1 MSSNSSPT
9 KSPSKTSPLKSL
21 LKKRSKENLTDESE
35 SSELED
41 SYLPSSLRFDS
52 TLENFSPTKSLDGIQ
67 QFQTQEVDYDLPS
80 DLKVESNV
88 EQSSDEKFCTSSG
101 IDLSGDDSPKKELF
115 PETTDD
121 VLDNVNFD
129 SYKEKLEE
137 KEPVKEDVLN
147 ISNTSVGS
155 NSSLCSGEQNDEGH
169 VTDVK
174 ISPSNSQDDEN
185 ENNSSQPELLSEV
198 PQSTVQLDET
208 DEVEG
213 SQENESEDQQALS
226 STSTNIPKR
235 LGGILRTSSEPRPWS
250 SSNLMANNNKENND
264 NNEENA
270 EQAAPRKAVSFADE
284 NGGIIHEEQTIDVSP
299 SKLSRKVRRSKESG
313 LGFYDDETDKV
324 QKGVMG
330 RVLVL
335 LMDPPSKQYEL
346 TSLPYP
352 LVSNEDGNI
361 GPTQLKILLGLVGQ
375 SASYE
380 PLRYKTYKAF
390 MRPEDKEG
398 MDNEKTILD
407 YKFIKDEVLVSIP
420 EGYTAEECARFAKP
434 ILQDKRLVRLLKKLK
449 RHEKKAEKR
458 KRMGR
463 PRTSM
468 KPERHGVKSR
478 DASSGDDT
486 HEALTEKTMRLTEH
500 SWFSSVANILFLFVV
515 IFLLVGVG
523 QYLQNKSYQKRLMKS
538 AAMEKPCG
546 RGKFCKPFGVKHT
559 GPIEEE
565 QVFMARL
572 RDGIR
577 KWKLENDDLML

>member
-1 MSSNSSPT
+1 M
-9 KSPSKTSPLKSL
+9 
-21 LKKRSKENLTDESE
+21 LKKRSKENLTDESTKNEQYKYQQLEETE

-67 QFQTQEVDYDLPS
+67 QFQTQEVNYDLPS

-88 EQSSDEKFCTSSG
+88 GQQSSDEKFCTSSG

-115 PETTDD
+115 PDITDD

-129 SYKEKLEE
+129 NYEQVEE
-137 KEPVKEDVLN
+137 KEHVKEDVLN
-147 ISNTSVGS
+147 TSITSVGS

-174 ISPSNSQDDEN
+174 ISPSNSQDDDN
-185 ENNSSQPELLSEV
+185 EDNLSQLDLVSDV
-198 PQSTVQLDET
+198 PQSNVELDESN
-208 DEVEG
+208 EVEE
-213 SQENESEDQQALS
+213 SQESESEDQQALS

-264 NNEENA
+264 NNEDNT
-270 EQAAPRKAVSFADE
+270 EQATPKKAVSFADE

-380 PLRYKTYKAF
+380 PLKYKTYKAF

-449 RHEKKAEKR
+449 RHEKKAGKR

-478 DASSGDDT
+478 DASSGVDT
-486 HEALTEKTMRLTEH
+486 HEDLTEKTMRLTEH
-500 SWFSSVANILFLFVV
+500 SWFSSVANILFFFLV
-515 IFLLVGVG
+515 IFLLVVVG